1 MRLFV
6 LERVRRCIAT
16 SLLRGARGHGYV
28 GGMGDES
35 VAIRWARDDQDVGGA
50 FALREA
56 VFYGEQKV
64 PPQEELDELDRDAQ
78 HLVALDADG
87 RRVIGT
93 LRLLSFGEE
102 AKIGRVAVAADR
114 RRRGIA
120 SRMLAL
126 ALDRARE
133 QGFER
138 VRLAAQVAAV
148 GLYRQAGFA
157 VESEPFEEAGI
168 AHVWMG
174 LRLGS

>member
-1 MRLFV
+1 M
-6 LERVRRCIAT
+6 A
-16 SLLRGARGHGYV
+16 
-28 GGMGDES
+28 DEQIE
-35 VAIRWARDDQDVGGA
+35 IRWARDAEDVSGA

-78 HLVALDADG
+78 HLVALDPAEE

-102 AKIGRVAVAADR
+102 AKIGRVAVAAELR
-114 RRRGIA
+114 RRRIA
-120 SRMLAL
+120 SRMLQI

-133 QGFER
+133 QGFRR

-148 GLYRQAGFA
+148 ALYEQAGFA

-168 AHVWMG
+168 PHVWMG
-174 LRLGS
+174 LSLRS